1 MRPWYS
7 AHRGIDIAMHVT
19 TLVWL
24 IGVLGFVLVQG
35 FVEWGTVF
43 DGAAV
48 GFAAIWFVVGL
59 GIMGSL
65 YLSTRRHE
73 RAIVDDSS
81 TANAHGDDPGASG
94 SSAPTTVDPVIR
106 VLELQGI
113 RSRYLV
119 VWAGLAFAVLAML
132 VALGPNAFDVVDF
145 AKDLLGQ

>member
-7 AHRGIDIAMHVT
+7 AHRGIDIAMHVI
-19 TLVWL
+19 TLAWV

-35 FVEWGTVF
+35 FVAWGTVF

-73 RAIVDDSS
+73 RAIDDDSS
-81 TANAHGDDPGASG
+81 MANEHDGDPGASG
-94 SSAPTTVDPVIR
+94 RSTPTTIDPVIR
-106 VLELQGI
+106 AIELQAI

>member
-7 AHRGIDIAMHVT
+7 AHRGIDIAMHVIA
-19 TLVWL
+19 LVWML
-24 IGVLGFVLVQG
+24 GVLGFVLVQG
-35 FVEWGTVF
+35 FVAWGTVF

-48 GFAAIWFVVGL
+48 GFAAVWFIVGL

-73 RAIVDDSS
+73 RTMLDARATVTAHDEGSAATRDSEP
-81 TANAHGDDPGASG
+81 TA
-94 SSAPTTVDPVIR
+94 TDPVIR
-106 VLELQGI
+106 AIELQGI

>member
-7 AHRGIDIAMHVT
+7 AHRGIDIAMHVI
-19 TLVWL
+19 TLAWV

-35 FVEWGTVF
+35 FVAWGTVF

-73 RAIVDDSS
+73 RAIDDDSS
-81 TANAHGDDPGASG
+81 MANEHDGDPGASG
-94 SSAPTTVDPVIR
+94 RSIPTTIDPVIR
-106 VLELQGI
+106 AIELQAI

>member
-7 AHRGIDIAMHVT
+7 AHRGIDLAMHVV

-24 IGVLGFVLVQG
+24 VGVLGFVLVQG
-35 FVEWGTVF
+35 FVAWGTVF

-48 GFAAIWFVVGL
+48 GFAAVWFVVGL
-59 GIMGSL
+59 AIMGSL
-65 YLSTRRHE
+65 YLTTRRHE
-73 RAIVDDSS
+73 RSIVDDGHAS
-81 TANAHGDDPGASG
+81 TRDDEP
-94 SSAPTTVDPVIR
+94 PTVDPVIR
-106 VLELQGI
+106 AIELQGI

-132 VALGPNAFDVVDF
+132 VALGPNAFDVIDF

>member
-7 AHRGIDIAMHVT
+7 EHRGIDTAMHAI
-19 TLVWL
+19 TLAWV

-35 FVEWGTVF
+35 FVAWGTVF

-48 GFAAIWFVVGL
+48 GFAAIWFLVGL

-73 RAIVDDSS
+73 RAIVDDSPA
-81 TANAHGDDPGASG
+81 TIQHDDDPGASG
-94 SSAPTTVDPVIR
+94 SPTPTTIDPVMRAI
-106 VLELQGI
+106 ELQGI

-119 VWAGLAFAVLAML
+119 VWAGVAFAVLAML
-132 VALGPNAFDVVDF
+132 VALVPNAFDVVDF